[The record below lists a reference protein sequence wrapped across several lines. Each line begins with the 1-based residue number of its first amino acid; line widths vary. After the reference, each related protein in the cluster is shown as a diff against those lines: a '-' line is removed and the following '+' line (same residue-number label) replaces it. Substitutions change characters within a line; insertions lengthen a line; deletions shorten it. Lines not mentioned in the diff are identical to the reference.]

1 MGDLVSCLGVFY
13 VVDIRVSRIA
23 YVNGSYVPQ
32 GQAVVSIA
40 DRGFQ
45 FGDGVYGVVALCAGR
60 PIDLEEH
67 IARFAGYA
75 QEIRL
80 DLPVSHQVLRAL
92 CLELIRRNRVSEGSL
107 YLQLTRGQAPRTHAF
122 PDTPVTASLIMIVK
136 DQPLIMDV
144 QNLACVSVV
153 TTPDSRSRRSYI
165 KSTSLLPT
173 VLLRQ
178 QAKEQGCFETWLLDP
193 QGYVCE
199 GASSNAYIVVNGTI
213 ITRPQDGS
221 LVPGVTRSRLL
232 SLAAS
237 AGIPIVERAFSK
249 DEALKAQ
256 EAFLSGALSMVKS
269 VVKIDDQIL
278 GDGTPGVITRQ
289 LAALYF
295 DYCRSQVRAP
305 LTPSLPLRTPRP
317 RPILVPCARPQDAWP
332 LAS

>member
-1 MGDLVSCLGVFY
+1 MGVSC
-13 VVDIRVSRIA
+13 VVEINVSRIV
-23 YVNGSYVPQ
+23 YVNGAYVPQ
-32 GQAVVSIA
+32 AQAAVSIA

-45 FGDGVYGVVALCAGR
+45 FGDSIYGVVALYNGR
-60 PIDLEEH
+60 PIDLDQH
-67 IARFAGYA
+67 LNRFEGYG
-75 QEIRL
+75 QEIHL
-80 DLPVSHQVLRAL
+80 DLPMSKQVLRAL
-92 CLELIRRNRVSEGSL
+92 CLELMRRNHVQEGSL

-122 PDTPVTASLIMIVK
+122 PDTPVPPSLVMVVK
-136 DQPLIMDV
+136 EQPLIMDA
-144 QNLACVSVV
+144 QNLACVGVI

-178 QAKEQGCFETWLLDP
+178 EAKEKGCFETWLLDP
-193 QGYVCE
+193 QDYVCE
-199 GASSNAYIVVNGTI
+199 GASSNAYIVKNGTI

-232 SLAAS
+232 TLARS
-237 AGIPIVERAFSK
+237 AGIPVIERAFSK
-249 DEALKAQ
+249 QEAMNAQ

-278 GDGTPGVITRQ
+278 GDGTAGVITRR

-295 DYCRSQVRAP
+295 DYCRAQVTPPQGQSCLRA
-305 LTPSLPLRTPRP
+305 PRP
-317 RPILVPCARPQDAWP
+317 RPVLVPYARAQDPWA

>member
-1 MGDLVSCLGVFY
+1 MVYLL
-13 VVDIRVSRIA
+13 VSRIV
-23 YVNGSYVPQ
+23 YVNGAYVPQ
-32 GQAVVSIA
+32 AQAFVSIT

-45 FGDGVYGVVALCAGR
+45 FGDGIYGVVALYHGR
-60 PIDLEEH
+60 PIDLDDH
-67 IARFAGYA
+67 LDRFEGYG
-75 QEIRL
+75 QEIHL
-80 DLPVSHQVLRAL
+80 DLPVSKQVLRAL
-92 CLELIRRNRVSEGSL
+92 CLELIRRNHVQEGSL

-122 PDTPVTASLIMIVK
+122 PDGPVSASLVMVVK
-136 DQPLIMDV
+136 EQPLIMDARR
-144 QNLACVSVV
+144 LACVGVI

-178 QAKEQGCFETWLLDP
+178 QAKEKGCFETWLLDP
-193 QGYVCE
+193 QDYVCE
-199 GASSNAYIVVNGTI
+199 GASSNAYIVQKGAI

-232 SLAAS
+232 NLAIS
-237 AGIPIVERAFSK
+237 DGIPVVERAFSK
-249 DEALKAQ
+249 QEALDAQ

-278 GDGTPGVITRQ
+278 GDGTPGEITRR

-295 DYCRSQVRAP
+295 DYCRTQVKAP
-305 LTPSLPLRTPRP
+305 LSQTPHLRAPRP
-317 RPILVPCARPQDAWP
+317 RPILVPCARAQDPWA